1 MTADANLDD
10 AVSPNK
16 GRKAPIVTV
25 VLTPG
30 RSGSSLL
37 MEVLGNLGAGLSDE
51 LIPGRL
57 ENPHGFF
64 EDARVVEIHKKLM
77 SDLGAR
83 PGFPMPEG
91 WLDQQVSRKAKWA
104 LTDLVRQEASAGPG
118 GWAIKDPRIADL
130 LPLWLQVFNSAGV
143 TPRFILALRDPAAV
157 ATSLRRGIN
166 RDERLTELQ
175 WLYRTTQA
183 LYHTVADCFVVHYED
198 WFERPGELAS
208 GLAQYVGLPVGS
220 GEQARQAVERAI
232 EQRLD
237 RSSWQEYEVRHPLVK
252 RLYGTLRSCSGVDF
266 DRASLVDDVR
276 ECQGL
281 IDGFSRWST
290 TAGGSIPQQASSG
303 GKGSAGQG
311 AKGPSSG
318 KGQDHVL
325 AYHKV
330 LRELKES
337 QDQVAALRARLY
349 ATEPVA
355 AAAPRQ
361 PAGEQ
366 PAPRNTGAGKTSGPD
381 LTKSVRYRVG
391 DVVVKG
397 LSRPGRNT
405 FRMPRALW
413 RLAREAR
420 QQSREGA
427 GRRGRRK
434 TEITAAEQK
443 VRESVRYRIGEVLE
457 AAVRRPGKNT
467 FAAPVRLIRLLREG
481 KQRRRTRS
489 GG

>member
-1 MTADANLDD
+1 MKADD
-10 AVSPNK
+10 AKDVVSGASSPE
-16 GRKAPIVTV
+16 KAATVTV

-37 MEVLGNLGAGLSDE
+37 MEILGNLGSALSDD

-64 EDARVVEIHKKLM
+64 EDAQVVEIHKGLM
-77 SDLGAR
+77 SDLGVR
-83 PGFPMPEG
+83 PGRPMPEG
-91 WLDQQVSRKAKWA
+91 WLDQQVTRKAKWA
-104 LTDLVRQEASAGPG
+104 LTDLVRKQTGSDSGN
-118 GWAIKDPRIADL
+118 WAIKDPRISEL

-143 TPRFILALRDPAAV
+143 TPRFVLALRDPAAV

-183 LYHTVADCFVVHYED
+183 LYHTAADCFVVHYED
-198 WFERPGELAS
+198 WFERPVELAQ
-208 GLAQYVGLPVGS
+208 GLASYVGLPDVS
-220 GEQARQAVERAI
+220 EEQGRQAVEKAI
-232 EQRLD
+232 DQRLD

-252 RLYGTLRSCSGVDF
+252 RLYATLRSCSGVDF
-266 DRASLVDDVR
+266 ERASLVDDVR
-276 ECQGL
+276 ECHGL
-281 IDGFSRWST
+281 IESFSWWSAT
-290 TAGGSIPQQASSG
+290 TGGSTPPQASSG
-303 GKGSAGQG
+303 GKEAAVQG
-311 AKGPSSG
+311 AGAPLSG
-318 KGQDHVL
+318 NEQDQVL

-330 LRELKES
+330 LRELKEV
-337 QDQVAALRARLY
+337 QDEVAELRARLY
-349 ATEPVA
+349 ASEPVA
-355 AAAPRQ
+355 TAAPRQ
-361 PAGEQ
+361 
-366 PAPRNTGAGKTSGPD
+366 TAGKQSAPPSTSAARTSGPD
-381 LTKSVRYRVG
+381 WTKSVRYRVG
-391 DVVVKG
+391 DVVVNG
-397 LSRPGRNT
+397 FSRPGRNT
-405 FRMPRALW
+405 LRMPRALW

-420 QQSREGA
+420 KQ
-427 GRRGRRK
+427 GRDDTGRRK